1 MARMRVTGFA
11 LAALVAVAAGPG
23 HAQAL
28 FGFLR
33 TTLPAPAARDSGAN
47 DQTRT
52 STHEQTTAEKAVL
65 AEINWARAHPAAYA
79 EELRAF
85 EQRFTGKIERDPGDP
100 TGIVSQEG
108 VPAVAEAAA
117 FVAAQPPRAP
127 IGWSDLLSA
136 AARDHAIE
144 QAATNTMGHFGPDG
158 STPSTRVQRRGG
170 GRYVGEVIAYGGGSA
185 ASVVR
190 LLIVDDG
197 VRSRGH
203 RMAIFSDQYKF
214 AGVACGPHPTYRD
227 MCVADLAMTADGNY
241 PIVTAALIGK

>member
-1 MARMRVTGFA
+1 MRKLGYACFA
-11 LAALVAVAAGPG
+11 LAALVAVAAGQG
-23 HAQAL
+23 QAQAL
-28 FGFLR
+28 SEG
-33 TTLPAPAARDSGAN
+33 APATSKAQTSG
-47 DQTRT
+47 
-52 STHEQTTAEKAVL
+52 EKAVL

-79 EELRAF
+79 AQLRSF
-85 EQRFTGKIERDPGDP
+85 EQRFTGKIEHDPGDP
-100 TGIVSQEG
+100 AGVAFQEG
-108 VPAVAEAAA
+108 APAVEEAAA
-117 FVAAQPPRAP
+117 FVAAQPPRPP

-144 QAATNTMGHFGPDG
+144 QAATNTMGHVGPDG

-170 GRYVGEVIAYGGGSA
+170 GRYIGEVIAYGGGSA

-197 VRSRGH
+197 VPSRGH

-227 MCVADLAMTADGNY
+227 MCVADLAMTADGAY
-241 PIVTAALIGK
+241 PMVSAALSGK